1 MKKLVSLVLAL
12 MMMLSALPMAF
23 AEEYRE
29 PITLTVFSQVAN
41 YAGIQEGWFAKE
53 LKDRFNVTLKFIS
66 SNVDPNAF
74 TSGVAAEELGDIIC
88 WGDMGEQFNTA
99 VRAELVMDL
108 DEVDMTPYTN
118 LNKYFAEAMAKVR
131 EYCNTNLEMD
141 GNYGWAFG
149 VAAEDGAW
157 NELLDPTYALQIRY
171 DVWEKA
177 GKPALTSLEDLP
189 AFMEKMV
196 AAEPETAEGEK
207 VYAYGGFGDWEDCV
221 MKFTWDL
228 MTFYGYKEAD
238 FLGVNYATGDIVN
251 PLEKGSLYYRAL
263 KVNNQMYRMGLF
275 DPESVS
281 QNFDA
286 YSQKLTKGRYL
297 MALWGWII
305 GNFNNAERAAEKI
318 GFQTFLIEDSAPQ
331 QLTMATAG
339 GNRAWSIGANCQYPE
354 RALEVIEWL
363 CSEEGTII
371 QNYGPK
377 GLCWDYDENG
387 IPYMTEFG
395 WTANED
401 KAGTQMPAEN
411 GGGTFQDGESKFNH
425 VLLALEQMVPG
436 KTYSYANKGWP
447 CYAERY
453 NTALQKAWA
462 ENYAGGATSG
472 IQLYRETGKYSLVN
486 SAAIAYQLPEMSQAN
501 KEARALFAP
510 VMKQGSWSCVYAE
523 SEEQFEQLFEEM
535 VNTCKSYGY
544 DAYVAEK
551 IEHIHAQFDACG
563 IAYEK

>member
-12 MMMLSALPMAF
+12 MMMLSALPMAI

-41 YAGIQEGWFAKE
+41 FAGEQSGWFAKE
-53 LKDRFNVTLKFIS
+53 IKDRFNVTLKFIS

-74 TSGVAAEELGDIIC
+74 TAGVSAEELGDIIC

-99 VRAELVMDL
+99 IKAELVMDL
-108 DEVDMTPYTN
+108 DEVDMTAYANMNAYLT
-118 LNKYFAEAMAKVR
+118 EAMAKVR
-131 EYCNTNLEMD
+131 NYVNDNLDMD
-141 GNYGWAFG
+141 VNNGWAFG

-157 NELLDPTYALQIRY
+157 AELLDPTYALQIRY

-196 AAEPETAEGEK
+196 AAHPTAENGEK

-228 MTFYGYKEAD
+228 MTFYGYKECD
-238 FLGVNYATGDIVN
+238 FLGVNYANGDIVN
-251 PLEKGSLYYRAL
+251 PLEEGSLYYRAL
-263 KVNNQMYRMGLF
+263 KVNNEMYRKGLF

-281 QNFDA
+281 QNFDT
-286 YSQKLTKGRYL
+286 YSQKLSNGRYL

-305 GNFNNAERAAEKI
+305 GNFNNADRAAEKI
-318 GFQTFLIEDSAPQ
+318 GFQTFVFEDSAPQ
-331 QLTMATAG
+331 QLTISTAG

-354 RALEVIEWL
+354 RALEIIDWL
-363 CSEEGTII
+363 CSEEGII
-371 QNYGPK
+371 VQYYGPK
-377 GLCWDYDENG
+377 GLCWDYDDNG
-387 IPYMTEFG
+387 VPYMTDFG
-395 WTANED
+395 WEATE
-401 KAGTQMPAEN
+401 KKSETQMPAEY

-425 VLLALEQMVPG
+425 ELISINQMVPG
-436 KTYSYANKGWP
+436 KSYSFSNQGWP
-447 CYAERY
+447 CYAERN
-453 NTALQKAWA
+453 NTALQKAWS
-462 ENYAGGATSG
+462 ENYAQGYTSG

-486 SAAIAYQLPEMSQAN
+486 SAVIAWAYPEMSQAS

-510 VMKQGSWSCVYAE
+510 VMKQGSWNCVYAADE
-523 SEEQFEQLFEEM
+523 AEFDKLWNEM
-535 VNTCKSYGY
+535 VQKCKDYGY
-544 DAYVAEK
+544 DAFVAEK
-551 IEHIHAQFDACG
+551 LEHIYDCFNNCG
-563 IAYEK
+563 VEYTK

>member
-12 MMMLSALPMAF
+12 MMMLSALPMAI

-41 YAGIQEGWFAKE
+41 FAGDQTGWFAKE
-53 LKDRFNVTLKFIS
+53 LKDRFNVSLKFVS

-74 TSGVAAEELGDIIC
+74 TSGVTAGELGDIIC

-108 DEVDMTPYTN
+108 DEVDLTPYTN
-118 LNKYFAEAMAKVR
+118 LNKYFTEAMAKVR
-131 EYCNTNLEMD
+131 AYCNDNLGMD

-177 GKPALTSLEDLP
+177 GKPALTTLEDLP

-196 AAEPETAEGEK
+196 AAEPTTADGEK

-263 KVNNQMYRMGLF
+263 KVNNEMYRKGLF

-286 YSQKLTKGRYL
+286 YSQKLSKGRYL

-305 GNFNNAERAAEKI
+305 GNYNNAERAEQKI
-318 GFQTFLIEDSAPQ
+318 GFQTFVIEDSAPQ
-331 QLTMATAG
+331 QLTISSAG

-354 RALEVIEWL
+354 RALEVLDWL
-363 CSEEGTII
+363 CTEEGTII

-395 WTANED
+395 WEATE
-401 KAGTQMPAEN
+401 KKSETQMPAEN

-425 VLLALEQMVPG
+425 NLLTVEQMVPG
-436 KTYSYANKGWP
+436 KTYSYSNKGWP

-453 NTALQKAWA
+453 NTALQKAWS
-462 ENYAGGATSG
+462 ENYANGYTSG

-486 SAAIAYQLPEMSQAN
+486 SAVIAYQLPEMSQAN

-510 VMKQGSWSCVYAE
+510 VMKQGSWNCVYAE

-563 IAYEK
+563 VAYTK